1 MTNQENNFS
10 EFMKDN
16 NLAINTYRYFSSP
29 ADPVT
34 LNSKVNIFSNERRR
48 LTLDDSRYQLYDYND
63 GRLFLDRAELS
74 QVNSEIFKMQKDGI
88 PELAPDFRPN
98 ENVIYNLVKFING
111 AGISVFGTNQRNY
124 DTWKVIN
131 DYSLE
136 DALKKSNDRG
146 EQQLVMS
153 PGSNDKLYL
162 INLNKDRVLARERD
176 TGKFKPTKDFYEL
189 RNENGEVILTSV
201 PLGKLA
207 VVLMAFMR
215 GFNSEQV
222 KNKFL
227 WPNISEDLLSD
238 SDLIFKREFRS
249 DMREIKSVADFE
261 TVATS
266 PVHEDNEHLV
276 SKYQYRDKYG
286 YEFGLAIPDSEILD
300 VFKHRYNNFPIDSKD
315 AEADLNE
322 LLVSIADQ
330 LNLSILRAQRRLE
343 RISYCS
349 KAIIEDNKISNVLD
363 NMFSNK
369 REYLVEPVFI
379 LVDKN
384 TDNKIAQELT
394 LDQLVEFL
402 WMHTIN
408 PEEGSEEE

>member
-330 LNLSILRAQRRLE
+330 LNLSILRAQRQLE
-343 RISYCS
+343 RISYRS

-369 REYLVEPVFI
+369 REYLVEPVFT

-384 TDNKIAQELT
+384 TDNKIVQELT

-408 PEEGSEEE
+408 PEEGSEDK

>member
-322 LLVSIADQ
+322 LIVSIADQ

-343 RISYCS
+343 RISYRS
-349 KAIIEDNKISNVLD
+349 KAIIEDNKISNILD

>member
-1 MTNQENNFS
+1 MANQENGFS
-10 EFMKDN
+10 EFMKNN
-16 NLAINTYRYFSSP
+16 NLEINTYRYFSSP

-34 LNSKVNIFSNERRR
+34 LDSKVNIFSNERRR

-300 VFKHRYNNFPIDSKD
+300 AFKHHYNDFPIDSKD

-330 LNLSILRAQRRLE
+330 LNLSILRAQRQLE
-343 RISYCS
+343 RISYRS

-369 REYLVEPVFI
+369 REYLVEPVFT

-384 TDNKIAQELT
+384 TDNKIVQELT

-408 PEEGSEEE
+408 PEEGSEDK

>member
-16 NLAINTYRYFSSP
+16 NLGINTYRYFSSP